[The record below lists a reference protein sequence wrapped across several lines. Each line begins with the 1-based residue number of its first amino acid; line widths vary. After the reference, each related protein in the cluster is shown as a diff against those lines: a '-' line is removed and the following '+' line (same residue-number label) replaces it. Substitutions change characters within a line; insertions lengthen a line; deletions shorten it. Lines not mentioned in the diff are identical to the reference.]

1 LWIPHHGILLRREF
15 LLRARRKQSQELFA
29 EALPAAEEALKMHLD
44 DGIGMFLLTINN
56 QLKKLEKV

>member
-1 LWIPHHGILLRREF
+1 LRREF

-44 DGIGMFLLTINN
+44 DGIGMFLLIINN